1 VYRGLTVAVVVPA
14 HNEELLIGQTVRTMP
29 DLVDHVIVVDDASKD
44 GTAEAAKAVGDP
56 RTQVIT
62 LIENQGVGG
71 AILTGHAEALVLD
84 ADVSVVMAGDAQMD
98 PEYLP
103 ALLDPIASGEAQ
115 FTKGNRFYGRG
126 SFAGMPRHRILGNVA
141 LSFLTKAASGYW
153 NLFDPLN
160 GYTAISRE
168 ALARLD
174 LTQVA
179 RRYEFENDMLIHLNI
194 LRVPA
199 ADVAIPAR
207 YGEEVSGINL
217 RKQAPRAIR
226 HLAKGFWSR
235 IWWKYVMQ
243 SFSPV
248 ALMLF
253 GGLALTTFGVAVS
266 AWTVAHT
273 LGPATASAGT
283 VVLAVAPLLS
293 GFHMLI
299 YAMVLDIQET
309 TNHRATSFEAKR
321 PQTPPGPRSMSGSR

>member
-1 VYRGLTVAVVVPA
+1 MYRGLTVAVVVPA
-14 HNEELLIGQTVRTMP
+14 HNEERLIGRTVASMP
-29 DLVDHVIVVDDASKD
+29 PLVDHIIVVDDASAD
-44 GTAEAAKAVGDP
+44 DTAEVAKAVGDS
-56 RTQVIT
+56 RVQVIR

-71 AILTGHAEALVLD
+71 AILTGHETALTLD

-98 PEYLP
+98 PDYLP
-103 ALLDPIASGEAQ
+103 ALLDPIASGHAQ

-126 SFAGMPRHRILGNVA
+126 SFDGMPKHRIAGNLG

-168 ALARLD
+168 ALQRLD
-174 LTQVA
+174 LKRVS
-179 RRYEFENDMLIHLNI
+179 RRYEFENDLLIHLNI

-199 ADVAIPAR
+199 VDVAIPAR
-207 YGEEVSGINL
+207 YGDEVSGISL
-217 RKQAPRAIR
+217 RAQAPRALK
-226 HLAKGFWSR
+226 HLAKGFWTR
-235 IWWKYVMQ
+235 IWWKYVLQ
-243 SFSPV
+243 SFSAV

-253 GGLALTTFGVAVS
+253 GGLALTGVGLVIS
-266 AWTVAHT
+266 AWTLAHT

-299 YAMVLDIQET
+299 HAMVLDIQE
-309 TNHRATSFEAKR
+309 S
-321 PQTPPGPRSMSGSR
+321 QPR

>member
-1 VYRGLTVAVVVPA
+1 MYRGLRVAVVVPA
-14 HNEELLIGQTVRTMP
+14 HNEERLIGRTVSTMP
-29 DLVDHVIVVDDASKD
+29 DFVDHIIVVDDASSD
-44 GTAEAAKAVGDP
+44 GTAEAAKAVGDS
-56 RTQVIT
+56 RAQVIT

-98 PEYLP
+98 PDYLP

-115 FTKGNRFYGRG
+115 FTKGNRFYGKG
-126 SFAGMPRHRILGNVA
+126 SFAGMPRHRILGNLA

-168 ALARLD
+168 ALLRLD
-174 LTQVA
+174 LSQIE
-179 RRYEFENDMLIHLNI
+179 RRYEFENDLLIHLNI
-194 LRVPA
+194 QRVRA
-199 ADVAIPAR
+199 VDVAIPAQ
-207 YGEEVSGINL
+207 YGDEVSGINL
-217 RKQAPRAIR
+217 RKQAPRAVR
-226 HLAKGFWSR
+226 HLARGFWSR
-235 IWWKYVMQ
+235 IWWKYVLQ
-243 SFSPV
+243 SFSAV

-253 GGLALTTFGVAVS
+253 GGLVLTGVGLAISLWTAV
-266 AWTVAHT
+266 HT

-299 YAMVLDIQET
+299 YAMVLDIQDNT
-309 TNHRATSFEAKR
+309 AR
-321 PQTPPGPRSMSGSR
+321 

>member
-1 VYRGLTVAVVVPA
+1 MYRGLSVAIVVPA
-14 HNEELLIGQTVRTMP
+14 HNEERLIAQTVSTMP
-29 DLVDHVIVVDDASKD
+29 DFVDHIIVVDDASTD
-44 GTAEAAKAVGDP
+44 GTAEAAKAVGDS

-71 AILTGHAEALVLD
+71 AILTGHAEALTLD

-98 PEYLP
+98 PDHLP

-126 SFAGMPRHRILGNVA
+126 SFQGMPAHRIMGNVA

-168 ALARLD
+168 ALERLD
-174 LTQVA
+174 LKQVQ
-179 RRYEFENDMLIHLNI
+179 RRYEFENDLLIHLNI

-199 ADVAIPAR
+199 VDVPIPAR
-207 YGEEVSGINL
+207 YGDEVSGINL
-217 RKQAPRAIR
+217 RKQAPRAIA
-226 HLAKGFWSR
+226 HLTRGFWTR
-235 IWWKYVMQ
+235 MIWKYVLQ
-243 SFSPV
+243 SFSAV
-248 ALMLF
+248 ALMFF
-253 GGLALTTFGVAVS
+253 GGLALTGIGLVAGV
-266 AWTVAHT
+266 WTLAHT

-283 VVLAVAPLLS
+283 VVLTIAPLLS

-299 YAMVLDIQET
+299 HAMVLDIQDNQQRVT
-309 TNHRATSFEAKR
+309 VARSDR
-321 PQTPPGPRSMSGSR
+321 GPDRRG

>member
-1 VYRGLTVAVVVPA
+1 MYRGLTVAVVVPA
-14 HNEELLIGQTVRTMP
+14 HNEELLIGRTVASMP
-29 DLVDHVIVVDDASKD
+29 PFVDHIIVVDDASND
-44 GTAEAAKAVGDP
+44 ETARAAKAVGDS

-71 AILTGHAEALVLD
+71 AILTGHAEALALD

-98 PEYLP
+98 PDYLP
-103 ALLDPIASGEAQ
+103 ALLDPIATGAAQ

-126 SFAGMPRHRILGNVA
+126 SFSGMPAHRILGNMA

-168 ALARLD
+168 ALRRLD
-174 LTQVA
+174 MKHIS
-179 RRYEFENDMLIHLNI
+179 RRYEFENDLLIHLNI

-199 ADVAIPAR
+199 MDVAIPAR
-207 YGEEVSGINL
+207 YGDEVSGINL
-217 RKQAPRAIR
+217 RKQAPRALA
-226 HLAKGFWSR
+226 HLAKGFWTR
-235 IWWKYVMQ
+235 IWWKYVLQ
-243 SFSPV
+243 SFSAV

-253 GGLALTTFGVAVS
+253 GGLALTGIGLAFS
-266 AWTVAHT
+266 AWTIANT

-299 YAMVLDIQET
+299 HAMVLDIQESQPT
-309 TNHRATSFEAKR
+309 R
-321 PQTPPGPRSMSGSR
+321 